1 MRNSIFKV
9 TSSIRRRS
17 VWSSAARPAHAV
29 AGRRRRDRRP
39 RHCPAQNKNDVLIL
53 GKSGEGGASLPSR
66 AVRIFRPWTISLV
79 AAELL
84 SAAGYAPLK
93 TCLVASGACIAA
105 PRHASKLRP
114 YEIAVCNVEIEAF
127 TWCHHRQ
134 FSLCTPLLEPGG
146 EAVGQA
152 APERLDGSDN
162 AWDSG
167 NRVKHRAAPFAE
179 DGASLPGC
187 HVGHSRHG
195 YCAVQHI
202 ALNLVA
208 ASTKKRGRAWPPC
221 QSRRHHGRHQ
231 HQVPDHPFCV
241 RLHHSAA
248 YRPQPKAAA
257 RKWSG
262 F

>member
-1 MRNSIFKV
+1 MRSSISKV
-9 TSSIRRRS
+9 TSSIRQRS

-84 SAAGYAPLK
+84 SAAGYAALK

-114 YEIAVCNVEIEAF
+114 YEIAVCNVESEAF

-134 FSLCTPLLEPGG
+134 FSLCTPFFEPGG
-146 EAVGQA
+146 EAVDQA
-152 APERLDGSDN
+152 APERLDRDEN
-162 AWDSG
+162 AWAGG
-167 NRVKHRAAPFAE
+167 NRVKHRAVPFAE
-179 DGASLPGC
+179 DGASLPYC

-195 YCAVQHI
+195 CCAMQHM
-202 ALNLVA
+202 AMHLVA
-208 ASTKKRGRAWPPC
+208 AVTKK
-221 QSRRHHGRHQ
+221 
-231 HQVPDHPFCV
+231 
-241 RLHHSAA
+241 
-248 YRPQPKAAA
+248 
-257 RKWSG
+257 
-262 F
+262 